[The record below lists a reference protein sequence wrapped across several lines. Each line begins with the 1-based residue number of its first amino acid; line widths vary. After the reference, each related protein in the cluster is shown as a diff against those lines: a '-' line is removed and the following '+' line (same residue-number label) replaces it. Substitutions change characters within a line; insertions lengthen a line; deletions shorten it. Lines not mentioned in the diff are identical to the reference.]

1 METEKT
7 KEIRKEFCSI
17 KGWNYLE
24 FDCLEDAE
32 EYIIFLESKVNDVV
46 LDAVIKCFECEKK
59 LNTDNCGSLN
69 QICCNECNQF
79 FITLGI
85 KIVSIGFI
93 TCY

>member
-32 EYIIFLESKVNDVV
+32 EYIIFLESKVNYVV
-46 LDAVIKCFECEKK
+46 LDYIIKCEGAWHDESIKRYGS
-59 LNTDNCGSLN
+59 CGV
-69 QICCNECNQF
+69 CK
-79 FITLGI
+79 GI
-85 KIVSIGFI
+85 KKN
-93 TCY
+93 